1 MDFVQCF
8 SRNNMLTKSR
18 AGYTKR
24 RVAFYNNCSATFNV
38 EYLRICGDI
47 NPNPEP
53 KSSTTC
59 TECSGVVA
67 RHHRA
72 TKCDSCSMWTHIKC
86 GGVQPKQ
93 YQQMKLTDNISHT
106 CRSCLEILQQLP
118 FSNTSLNSSLES
130 NTESA
135 SDECDSTSVWADCDN
150 IVASNQIY

>member
-1 MDFVQCF
+1 M
-8 SRNNMLTKSR
+8 
-18 AGYTKR
+18 
-24 RVAFYNNCSATFNV
+24 
-38 EYLRICGDI
+38 CGDV
-47 NPNPEP
+47 NPNPGP

-135 SDECDSTSVWADCDN
+135 SDEYDSTSVWADYDD
-150 IVASNQIY
+150 IVASNQRNFKIGHINANSIGGLKFCEIKL